1 MNVIYS
7 SPHFWIFAYPAQ
19 QGFELV
25 DKSSCRTLPLFGPLA
40 SHFCHAMDDIPEEE
54 RSEENIDA
62 FLDDY
67 CAGTARP
74 IVLH

>member
-7 SPHFWIFAYPAQ
+7 SPHFWIFSYPAQ

-25 DKSSCRTLPLFGPLA
+25 DKTACRSLFLHGPLA
-40 SHFCHAMDDIPEEE
+40 SHFRHAMEDIPEGE
-54 RSEENIDA
+54 RSQESIDA
-62 FLDDY
+62 LLDDY
-67 CAGTARP
+67 CSSAARP